1 MNEEIDIRW
10 QQRLSN
16 DAKAVD
22 RVGDAIARL
31 RASDGEDPGLDE
43 MMRDSLIQRF
53 EFSHELAWKL
63 MKDYEEYQ
71 GISGIRGSRDAIR
84 NALQIGLADD
94 PEWME
99 TIELRNQTS
108 HRYDEEM
115 VKEATK
121 VIMEKFYP
129 LMKKLR
135 EVMIEIKSKD
145 NE

>member
-1 MNEEIDIRW
+1 
-10 QQRLSN
+10 
-16 DAKAVD
+16 
-22 RVGDAIARL
+22 
-31 RASDGEDPGLDE
+31 
-43 MMRDSLIQRF
+43 
-53 EFSHELAWKL
+53 

-129 LMKKLR
+129 MMKKLR